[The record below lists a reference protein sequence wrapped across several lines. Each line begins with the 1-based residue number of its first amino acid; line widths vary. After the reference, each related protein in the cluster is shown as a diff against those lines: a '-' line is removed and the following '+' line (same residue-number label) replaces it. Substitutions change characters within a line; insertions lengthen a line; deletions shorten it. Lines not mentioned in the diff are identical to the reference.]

1 MIFALNIHRILMMC
15 CIEEYFSRTFA
26 GQSSIKGT
34 TLYLYNKNVIVQDFS
49 LVRTFL
55 LVLF

>member
-1 MIFALNIHRILMMC
+1 MMC